1 MELFIIIVALIGI
14 YFGGFMLKHLNSTI
28 MKNHQY
34 YVDII
39 KIREGEAV
47 KFDENLDK
55 SGLPIIKMKVE
66 DIWCNF
72 LLDTGA
78 NINMIDRRF
87 ITAINDRDKSLIFE
101 NCNVFVHGA
110 SGANSCSQKVKVHIK
125 CNSKSFEDEFLISD
139 SVEHTFDAIFDQ
151 YNIKLAGVLGN
162 EFFKEHEMS
171 LDFKRKIIWMQ

>member
-1 MELFIIIVALIGI
+1 MELFIIIVVLIGI
-14 YFGGFMLKHLNSTI
+14 YFGGFMLRHLNSTI

-39 KIREGEAV
+39 KIREGESI
-47 KFDENLDK
+47 KFGENLDK

-66 DIWCNF
+66 GIWCNF

-78 NINMIDRRF
+78 NINMIDKRF
-87 ITAINDRDKSLIFE
+87 VEVLKSKNNSHVFE
-101 NCNVFVHGA
+101 ECNVFIHGA
-110 SGANSCSQKVKVHIK
+110 SGKDMCSQKAKFSII
-125 CNSKSFEDEFLISD
+125 CNSKSFVEEFLISD

-151 YNIKLAGVLGN
+151 YNIKLIGVLGN
-162 EFFKEHEMS
+162 KFFKEHEMS